1 VSRSIYPALSGAK
14 AAWTQMEMISNNLA
28 NSTSD
33 GFKQHRM
40 AFTSKRV
47 SPNVLGNSF
56 VGVAEMVADMSD
68 GSVESTGVDTHLA
81 LRGRGFFVVQTDD
94 GQLLQRAGNFKM
106 NHEGQLVNQR
116 GQVVLTDS
124 GPLEVPDRERI
135 VVDRQGV
142 VRTDTGGE
150 IGKLRVVD
158 APNVTPVGHGQWR
171 AEGDTIPVDGTV
183 EVLQGS
189 LEKSNVDPMRGMVEL
204 MEASRHFEAYQKA
217 MQTSDELDGKAND
230 IMRKSR

>member
-1 VSRSIYPALSGAK
+1 
-14 AAWTQMEMISNNLA
+14 MEMVSNNLA

-56 VGVAEMVADMSD
+56 VGVAETVADMSD
-68 GSVESTGVDTHLA
+68 GSLESTGVDTHLA
-81 LRGRGFFVVQTDD
+81 LRGRGFFVIQTDD
-94 GQLLQRAGNFKM
+94 GQVLQRGGNFKM
-106 NHEGQLVNQR
+106 NNEGQLVNQR
-116 GQVVLTDS
+116 GQLVMADS

-135 VVDRQGV
+135 VIDRQGV
-142 VRTDTGGE
+142 VRTDSGGE
-150 IGKLRVVD
+150 IGTIRVVD

-171 AEGDTIPVDGTV
+171 ADGGTIPVDDTV

-217 MQTSDELDGKAND
+217 MQTSDELDGKANE